1 MIITCPYCKKKYFR
15 IKKILDKK
23 FKNTPNDERI
33 IICSKCKGRFFYN
46 HGPDYIQKNKLKKPK
61 FNIEIFFESFAKI
74 NLPKY
79 IIDRPHMLF
88 DYALSKGFGYEEEKD
103 FKFGR
108 EWINP
113 EYSSFENPKKGFNN
127 LSKLIEYI
135 PLMQII
141 DNDPGGVFICKG
153 EFGYLS
159 SKKSNISFLI
169 NSFFF
174 HGDGHDWQEPQPISI
189 FKKFDNKK
197 IKELSK
203 ILLNSL
209 KKTGKNEK
217 VIHSTTNLVN
227 LNDKFKWDRKLLE
240 IVFKEDLKSR
250 KKYKK
255 EQKKNGLEN
264 PDWYYNI
271 WFFLTPEK
279 KMISKDPTYSNFLK
293 AYMSL
298 S

>member
-23 FKNTPNDERI
+23 FKNIPNDERI
-33 IICSKCKGRFFYN
+33 LICSKCKGKFYYN
-46 HGPDYIQKNKLKKPK
+46 RGPDYIQKNKIKKPK

-79 IIDRPHMLF
+79 IIARPHMLF

-103 FKFGR
+103 YNSGR
-108 EWINP
+108 DWIDTD
-113 EYSSFENPKKGFNN
+113 YSLFENPKKSFNN
-127 LSKLIEYI
+127 LSKLLEYT
-135 PLMQII
+135 PLIQTI
-141 DNDPGGVFICKG
+141 DNDPEGVFISKE

-169 NSFFF
+169 SSSFY
-174 HGDGHDWQEPQPISI
+174 HGDGHSWEEPKPLTI

-197 IKELSK
+197 IKELPK

-209 KKTGKNEK
+209 KKTIKNQG
-217 VIHSTTNLVN
+217 IYFASNLVN
-227 LNDKFKWDRKLLE
+227 LNNKFIWDKKLLE
-240 IVFKEDLKSR
+240 IAFKEDLKKR
-250 KKYKK
+250 KKVKK
-255 EQKKNGLEN
+255 EQKKNGIDN

-271 WFFLTPEK
+271 WFFLTLEK
-279 KMISKDPTYSNFLK
+279 KMISKDPTNTNLLK
-293 AYMSL
+293 ACMTL
-298 S
+298 Q